1 MSARGSSGRMASIS
15 FCSISAEAGVA
26 NSQSAR
32 SMWVEKCSDT
42 KRTFRVVGRLGSQ
55 TSTLSI
61 RLSCASPAFSFAPAS
76 SSPISPTKM
85 QRAPSE
91 AILRA
96 TLPAPPI
103 SVSLRWTAMTG
114 AGASGEIRDTSP

>member
-1 MSARGSSGRMASIS
+1 
-15 FCSISAEAGVA
+15 
-26 NSQSAR
+26 
-32 SMWVEKCSDT
+32 MWVEKCSET
-42 KRTFRVVGRLGSQ
+42 KRTFRVVGRAGSQ
-55 TSTLSI
+55 TKTLSM
-61 RLSCASPAFSFAPAS
+61 RFSPASCAFSLRPAS

-103 SVSLRWTAMTG
+103 LVSLRCTAITG